1 MWRFYTHIYQIAE
14 NMSDLDKEKRRLND
28 LPGVKLPAM
37 DVAAPKKRKQR
48 TKEHCDAISKST
60 KEFYESEKGVEE
72 RKKRSER
79 TKAYWDSPEGQAKKK
94 RLSQKYKGRS
104 FKDQKP

>member
-1 MWRFYTHIYQIAE
+1 MWRFYTHIYQIEE
-14 NMSDLDKEKRRLND
+14 NMADYDREKRRLND

-37 DVAAPKKRKQR
+37 EVGAHKKRKSR
-48 TKEHCDAISKST
+48 SREHCDAISKAT
-60 KEFYESEKGVEE
+60 KEFYESEKGLEE

-79 TKAYWDSPEGQAKKK
+79 TKAYWASPEGQAKKK

-104 FKDQKP
+104 FKDQK